1 MGKIL
6 IISPEKCTDCRTCV
20 MACSFNK
27 TKSFNPQNAAVSVY
41 NYEEVALSVPIMCM
55 QCEDPSCM
63 KVCTV
68 NAISKNEDGTVIVDN
83 KKCIGCKLCISAC
96 QFGNMSFNSKNKAMV
111 KCDLCNGDPMC
122 AKLCPSGAI
131 QFKEPTPSELNK
143 KKIIADKFRELF
155 EEVDK

>member
-20 MACSFNK
+20 MACSFSK
-27 TKSFNPQNAAVSVY
+27 TKSFNPQSAAVTVY
-41 NYEEVALSVPIMCM
+41 NYEEAALSVPIMCM

-63 KVCTV
+63 KVCRV
-68 NAISKNEDGTVIVDN
+68 DAISKDKDGTVLVDP

-96 QFGNMSFNSKNKAMV
+96 PFGNMSFNVKTKSMV
-111 KCDLCNGDPMC
+111 KCDLCSGDPMC

-131 QFKEPTPSELNK
+131 QFKDPTPMELSK
-143 KKIIADKFRELF
+143 KKIVADKFKELF
-155 EEVDK
+155 EEVNK